1 MNLQNFLVNTRLV
14 LKDVGVKTLPDPLL
28 VTFANEGKNELYR
41 LIRSTRTDYFLT
53 SSNMTMS
60 AGTPPAP
67 NIITLPADFSQLKDM
82 LCTTLSVTGITFSN
96 PTAIQFLGW
105 DRNDV
110 VFKSLMR
117 STLSVTDGVGLIMFF
132 DVIGSTEIQ
141 VVPCLG
147 AAGGAMVA
155 VNYVAV
161 PADMVVPADTPS
173 TIPAEYHPFITN
185 YMIAE
190 AMRATG
196 DQRLGAYD
204 SKVTALR
211 ESIGKSVSTRALGQ
225 PQERP

>member
-1 MNLQNFLVNTRLV
+1 
-14 LKDVGVKTLPDPLL
+14 
-28 VTFANEGKNELYR
+28 
-41 LIRSTRTDYFLT
+41 
-53 SSNMTMS
+53 
-60 AGTPPAP
+60 
-67 NIITLPADFSQLKDM
+67 
-82 LCTTLSVTGITFSN
+82 
-96 PTAIQFLGW
+96 
-105 DRNDV
+105 
-110 VFKSLMR
+110 
-117 STLSVTDGVGLIMFF
+117 MFF